1 LPPISG
7 LTGAQSSPECTIAA
21 LRGDYHAAKRLFR
34 CILHLFLEN
43 FMSRYA
49 PSIAPFFNEE
59 EEQEKAGSPMMG
71 MAMKFLDT
79 RTVLLFGGVDQKLA
93 ERVSA
98 QLLYLDHISHD
109 PIKLIVNSPGGHVES
124 GDTIHDLLSF
134 IESPV
139 AVIGTGWVA
148 SIATHI
154 FLGVEKNRRFCLSN
168 TRFLIHQP
176 SGGAGGKASDIAIQ
190 AQEIVKMR
198 QRIAEKI
205 AGATGQKVERVMKDI
220 DRDYWMST
228 DEAKEYGI
236 LGTVIGKASEIVF

>member
-1 LPPISG
+1 MSRFSPSIEQFYSEEESE
-7 LTGAQSSPECTIAA
+7 TSSP
-21 LRGDYHAAKRLFR
+21 
-34 CILHLFLEN
+34 
-43 FMSRYA
+43 
-49 PSIAPFFNEE
+49 
-59 EEQEKAGSPMMG
+59 
-71 MAMKFLDT
+71 MAMMMNKFLDT
-79 RTVLLFGGVDQKLA
+79 RTVLIFGGVDQKLA

-98 QLLYLDHISHD
+98 QILYLEHLSQD
-109 PIKLIVNSPGGHVES
+109 PIKLVINSPGGHVES
-124 GDTIHDLLSF
+124 GDTIHDLIEY

-154 FLGVEKNRRFCLSN
+154 FLGVPKERRFCLPN

-190 AQEIVKMR
+190 AEEIVKMR

-205 AGATGQKVERVMKDI
+205 ADATGQSVERVVKDI

-236 LGTVIGKASEIVF
+236 LGTVISKASEVKF